1 MSDQVSSGVSEAPEQ
16 PVQEVP
22 EKKSGA
28 GKKILGI
35 LGVIIIAA
43 VVIGFKFGL
52 REVWDNIT
60 GSVTTAKVGDCI
72 SDSTKNVDDA
82 KVVKCDAAEA
92 KNKVVGVVEDKFTS
106 VEFDKSDNPC
116 TAFATAENAIWVGK
130 GTSKGDV
137 WCLEPIKK

>member
-1 MSDQVSSGVSEAPEQ
+1 MSDQVTPGVSEAPEQ

-28 GKKILGI
+28 GKKILAI

-72 SDSTKNVDDA
+72 NEFQNVDDA